1 VPRTPGFDALGFE
14 FHVTADDASL
24 IDRLSWLFRGLT
36 TRSAAKHEYLLSARG
51 GASDVPKYDV
61 LLDGSRV
68 NRATG
73 GHDVASVLVHDVT
86 ARALAGTDHLVLHA
100 GGVVHDGAAVAL
112 PGVTAT
118 GKSTLVAGL
127 VRAGMAYLTDE
138 AVAIDRSSLLGE
150 PYAKPISI
158 DAGAWALFPDLRTV
172 GVLPEPPDARS
183 PTVEWQVAPDDLRL
197 DCVASAAPIERVLFP
212 RYVADIDM
220 RLERIGRGA
229 ALVEATKHTFSFG
242 ERARANLDVLAEVIR
257 GADCFTLSVGDLEVA
272 VAAVLDLVG
281 ARGAGIDR

>member
-1 VPRTPGFDALGFE
+1 VPRTPGFDALGFA

-36 TRSAAKHEYLLSARG
+36 ARSASKHEYLLSARG
-51 GASDVPKYDV
+51 SASDVPRYDV
-61 LLDGSRV
+61 LFDGSRITSV
-68 NRATG
+68 TG
-73 GHDVASVLVHDVT
+73 GHDVATVLVHDVT
-86 ARALAGTDHLVLHA
+86 ARALAGTDHVVLHA
-100 GGVVHDGAAVAL
+100 GGVAHEGAAVAL

-138 AVAIDRSSLLGE
+138 AVAIDSSSLRAE

-158 DAGAWALFPDLRTV
+158 DAGAWALFPDLREA
-172 GVLPEPPDARS
+172 GVLPEPSDARS
-183 PTVEWQVAPDDLRL
+183 PTAECQVAPDDLRL
-197 DCVASAAPIERVLFP
+197 DCVASAAPVERVLFL
-212 RYVADIDM
+212 RYAAGIDM
-220 RLERIGRGA
+220 RLEEIGRGA

-242 ERARANLDVLAEVIR
+242 ERARANLDILAEVIR
-257 GADCFTLSVGDLEVA
+257 GTECFTLTVGDLDVA